1 MAVNYAVT
9 KCSNPN
15 GIEGVD
21 YYVPRVVKV
30 DDYTMERLIE
40 DINDATGMSDID
52 VRGVLSALGKQ
63 IRKALLDGPVVVMEG
78 LGRISVGIKARCFS
92 QDTMAASDFS
102 PSNLIK
108 GVHINFRPDS
118 HLLSDLRTNKTLRR
132 VSSEVME

>member
-30 DDYTMERLIE
+30 DDYTMDRLVE

-63 IRKALLDGPVVVMEG
+63 IRKALLDGRVVVMEG
-78 LGRISVGIKARCFS
+78 LGRISVGIKAKCFPAEALT
-92 QDTMAASDFS
+92 DKEFS
-102 PSNLIK
+102 PSAMIK
-108 GVHINFRPDS
+108 DVHINFRPDVNI
-118 HLLSDLRTNKTLRR
+118 LKDLRTKRSLRR
-132 VSSEVME
+132 ISSEAME

>member
-1 MAVNYAVT
+1 MAINYAIT

-63 IRKALLDGPVVVMEG
+63 IRKALLDGRVVVMEG
-78 LGRISVGIKARCFS
+78 LGRISVGIKARCFNAE
-92 QDTMAASDFS
+92 TMADSDFQ
-102 PSNLIK
+102 PSMMIK
-108 GVHINFRPDS
+108 DVHINFRPDVNI
-118 HLLSDLRTNKTLRR
+118 LKDLRSKRSLRR
-132 VSSEVME
+132 ISSEAME